1 VANRVLVLNV
11 VGLTPALLRHA
22 PRLAALGPPAPLT
35 PPFPAVTST
44 CEATM
49 LTGLPPEEHG
59 IVANGWY
66 HRDLNEV
73 WFWRPSN
80 QLVAGERVWQAH
92 DGRTAVLFWRF
103 NMATDAA
110 ISVAERPAYP
120 ADGRKIPDVYT
131 QPPELGAR
139 LQGELGRFPLFSF
152 WGPTASIESTRWIAD
167 ATIDVLA
174 REDPELTLAYL
185 PHLDYDLQR
194 WGPDD
199 PRIATAV
206 AALDAEAG
214 RILDAAG
221 NRRVLVVSEYHIER
235 VTGAVPL
242 NRKLREAGLLEVI
255 DNPVGELLDFWR
267 SKAFAVCDH
276 QAAHVYVK
284 DPALLG
290 RVRSLLEGTDGVER
304 VLDQNH
310 PRSGELIAVA
320 ERGRWFSYPYWLDDA
335 RAPDFA
341 RTVDIH
347 RKPGYDPC
355 ELFFDPAVTKA
366 GLAWRLLKKTLGFRT
381 IFDVVPLDT
390 SMVGGSHGRLPDDP
404 EHGPLLLG
412 AGDDRPRDMAE
423 VKTEILRAL
432 REPRGSSGS

>member
-1 VANRVLVLNV
+1 VPNKVLVLNV

-22 PRLAALGPPAPLT
+22 PRLASLGPPAPLT
-35 PPFPAVTST
+35 PPLPAVTST

-66 HRDLNEV
+66 HRDVNEV
-73 WFWRPSN
+73 RFWLPSN
-80 QLVAGERVWQAH
+80 QLVAGEKVWQAH
-92 DGRTAVLFWRF
+92 AGRTAVLFWRF

-120 ADGRKIPDVYT
+120 ADGRKIPDLYT
-131 QPPELGAR
+131 QPPHLGPR
-139 LQGELGRFPLFSF
+139 LQENFGRFPLFSF
-152 WGPTASIESTRWIAD
+152 WGPASGIQSTRWIAD
-167 ATIDVLA
+167 ATIDVLR
-174 REDPELTLAYL
+174 REDPDLTLAYL

-194 WGPDD
+194 HGPDD
-199 PRIATAV
+199 ARIPAAV

-221 NRRVLVVSEYHIER
+221 KRRVLAVSEYHIER
-235 VTGAVPL
+235 VTGAVYL

-255 DNPVGELLDFWR
+255 ENPVGELLDFWR
-267 SKAFAVCDH
+267 SRAFAVCDH
-276 QAAHVYVK
+276 QLAHVYVK
-284 DPALLG
+284 DRADSG
-290 RVRSLLEGTDGVER
+290 IVRKLLEETDGVER
-304 VLDQNH
+304 VLDRNH
-310 PRSGELIAVA
+310 PRSGEWIAVA
-320 ERGRWFSYPYWLDDA
+320 ERGRWFAYYYWLDNR

-355 ELFFDPAVTKA
+355 ELFWGASKPAV
-366 GLAWRLLKKTLGFRT
+366 AWKLLKKTLGFRT
-381 IFDVVPLDT
+381 VFDVVPLDPGL
-390 SMVGGSHGRLPDDP
+390 VRGSHGRLPDDP

-412 AGDDRPRDMAE
+412 AGDDRPRDMTE
-423 VKTEILRAL
+423 VKSEMLRAL
-432 REPRGSSGS
+432 REPRGPSGT